1 MILTKKDGLT
11 FVFKT
16 KESKEVSA
24 YIPLTKIIERLEGE
38 AFEIITEP
46 DCGCSS
52 CVVNNFCEC
61 DPINDDAE
69 FKHVELSVGK

>member
-1 MILTKKDGLT
+1 MILTKKDGLN

-16 KESKEVSA
+16 KDGKEATA
-24 YIPLTKIIERLEGE
+24 YIPLTKIIERLEDE
-38 AFEIITEP
+38 AFEILTEP
-46 DCGCSS
+46 NCGSSS
-52 CVVNNFCEC
+52 CAVNNFCEC